1 MTRGKGSLAL
11 KFLLRLLLIAC
22 AIVSPAVANTIHVPQ
37 DQPTIQAGIDA
48 ANPGDTVLVAPGT
61 YYENIDFKGK
71 AITVTSSGGAA
82 TTIIDGRSIGGMATV
97 LFSGGETSASVLSN
111 LTIRGG
117 GDQIFGGSSNGGI
130 YVSGTMGYVAGPA
143 PTIKN
148 NVITANYC
156 HAIGVQDGSPTIQN
170 NEISGTLQNTLGT
183 GAQESYCGP
192 NDAIYLGGTSNYQ
205 VGGTTVIGNTIENN
219 AAGGSAIHVNA
230 AQKVLVID
238 NVIRNNYARSTGSA
252 FMSENV
258 DDSVVVQNLVYG
270 NTSTC
275 GGALSFN
282 GGILIA
288 NNTLADNLY
297 VSLFSGSECT
307 AIAQIYPDNY
317 SYGESYPDRV
327 IINNIISGSTSYPA
341 VNCAWLNPPSLSDQ
355 PTFQN
360 DILNNAGGPFFGS
373 YCIDVSGQDGNITS
387 DPQFVNRSTN
397 NYHLQSTSPAIDM
410 GENTVF
416 QLFQAMTGQSLT
428 TDFDGNPRVQNT
440 TGKGCIIDIGA
451 YEYPGNVSECGTQV
465 TLTSSLNPSMFGQ
478 SVTFTAALS
487 SSSGT
492 PTGSVQFLD
501 GTTGLSTQPVSGS
514 GTSTYTTSTLSAGSH
529 TITANF
535 RPTGTFAPGSASLT
549 QVVTGYA
556 TTTTLTCQPASIT
569 VGLTAL
575 LTASVTS
582 QNGTPTGAIAF
593 TDNGAA
599 LSTQNLLNGSAS
611 LTYTGNVAT
620 THTIT
625 ATYTPTG
632 SFSGSSATCTEVVTA
647 LPTTST
653 LSATPTSATAGSPV
667 ALTVVVAPT
676 SVNPTSASPTGTVT
690 FFNGASPIGTAP
702 ANPSPA
708 HTGIATITLTNLP
721 VGTDQ
726 LTCQYSGDSG
736 YAASSCNTVPVTIT
750 GIPTS
755 LTLTPS
761 PNPARAFQPIT
772 LTAKLTSTSSSFVAQ
787 GQIAFFLNGTS
798 IGTAPVSS
806 SGIAPLTVN
815 FPAGTDTL
823 TANYASPSTCTCAS
837 AQSNPVTEVV
847 TPDATT
853 TTLAVSPNPAT
864 QNATVTLIAQV
875 APASSQTVPTGS
887 VTFYDSATNLGTV
900 PVDSAGAATFTSSSF
915 AVGTHTLTAVYSG
928 SPNDL
933 ASTSAAEGLTVNL
946 QDFTLAVPPSLT
958 IQTAYHASLK
968 LTLTSVGSFADT
980 IELNCLNLPRWA
992 ACHFADTPPLLG
1004 PNQTVPASID
1014 IQTDAIYDYKSE
1026 LHSPLA
1032 LRTSIALATLLP
1044 LGLLAAPRRRKLL
1057 KRSTLLAVL
1066 LLSASLLSLG
1076 GCSGLY
1082 PPSVAPGTYAIT
1094 IAGHGART
1102 GLNHTATFNL
1112 VVTP

>member
-1 MTRGKGSLAL
+1 MTRGPGSSAL
-11 KFLLRLLLIAC
+11 HFLLRLLLVAC
-22 AIVSPAVANTIHVPQ
+22 AVTSPALANIINVPA
-37 DQPTIQAGIDA
+37 DQKTIQAGIDA

-71 AITVTSSGGAA
+71 AITVASSGGAA
-82 TTIIDGRSIGGMATV
+82 STIIDGRSIGGMATV

-156 HAIGVQDGSPTIQN
+156 HAISVQDGSPTIQN

-183 GAQESYCGP
+183 GAQESYCGA

-258 DDSVVVQNLVYG
+258 DDSVVVQNLIYG

-288 NNTLADNLY
+288 NNTLVDNLY

-387 DPQFVNRSTN
+387 DPQFVNRSAN

-451 YEYPGNVSECGTQV
+451 YEYPGNVAECGTQV
-465 TLTSSLNPSMFGQ
+465 TLTSSLNPSMSGQ

-501 GTTGLSTQPVSGS
+501 GTTGLATQPVSGS
-514 GTSTYTTSTLSAGSH
+514 GTSAYTTSTLSAGSH

-535 RPTGTFAPGSASLT
+535 QPTGTFAAGSASLT
-549 QVVTGYA
+549 QVVTGDA
-556 TTTTLTCQPASIT
+556 TTTTLTCQPSSFS

-582 QNGTPTGAIAF
+582 QTVTPTGSITF
-593 TDNGAA
+593 TDNGTVF
-599 LSTQNLLNGSAS
+599 STQNLLNGTTNV
-611 LTYTGNVAT
+611 TYTGSVAG
-620 THTIT
+620 THTIN
-625 ATYTPTG
+625 AEYTPTG
-632 SFSGSSATCTEVVTA
+632 AFFPSSASCSEDVEA
-647 LPTTST
+647 LPTRSV
-653 LSATPTSATAGSPV
+653 LAVTPQTAAAGSPV
-667 ALTVVVAPT
+667 TLTASVSPANLPATPT
-676 SVNPTSASPTGTVT
+676 PTGTVT
-690 FFNGASPIGTAP
+690 FSNSGSNVGSATLSAGSAS
-702 ANPSPA
+702 
-708 HTGIATITLTNLP
+708 ITLGNLP

-726 LTCQYSGDSG
+726 LSCQYSGDSV
-736 YAASSCNTVPVTIT
+736 YAASACNIVPVTVNAT
-750 GIPTS
+750 PTT
-755 LTLTPS
+755 LTLGAS
-761 PNPARAFQPIT
+761 PNPAYAFQPIA
-772 LTAKLTSTSSSFVAQ
+772 LTAHISSGNSVPP
-787 GQIAFFLNGTS
+787 GQIAFFTNGTA
-798 IGTAPVSS
+798 IGTAPINA
-806 SGIAPLTVN
+806 SGVATLGVN

-823 TANYASPSTCTCAS
+823 TANYASPSTSTAAS
-837 AQSNPVTEVV
+837 AQSNVVTEVV

-853 TTLAVSPNPAT
+853 TTLSVSPNPANQYT
-864 QNATVTLIAQV
+864 AVTLTAQV
-875 APASSQTVPTGS
+875 HPASSQTVPTGT
-887 VTFYDSATNLGTV
+887 VTFFDSTNSLTTVAVSSSGT
-900 PVDSAGAATFTSSSF
+900 ATFTSTSF

-928 SPNDL
+928 SSNDL
-933 ASTSAAEGLTVNL
+933 ASTSAPQTLTINA
-946 QDFTLAVPPSLT
+946 QDFSIDAPPPVTLRTGYHTT
-958 IQTAYHASLK
+958 IK
-968 LTLTSVGSFADT
+968 LTLTSTGSFADT
-980 IELNCLNLPRWA
+980 VDLNCIALPQWA
-992 ACHFADTPPLLG
+992 TCTLDNATPMLG
-1004 PNQTVPASID
+1004 ANQTIPSSIYFD
-1014 IQTDAIYDYKSE
+1014 TDAVLGYKSE
-1026 LHSPLA
+1026 ARAPLG
-1032 LRTSIALATLLP
+1032 LRTGTALAMLLP
-1044 LGLLAAPRRRKLL
+1044 LTLLAAPRRRKLL
-1057 KRSTLLAVL
+1057 RRSTLLLAL
-1066 LLSASLLSLG
+1066 ALTASLFSLT
-1076 GCSGLY
+1076 GCSSLY
-1082 PPSVAPGTYAIT
+1082 PPSVTPGTYTIT
-1094 IAGHGART
+1094 LTGHGQTT
-1102 GLNHTATFNL
+1102 GISHQATFTL
-1112 VVTP
+1112 IVTE